1 MPASALFSATIERL
15 INQMLSMDPDSAA
28 RLKPLAGSRF
38 VIFVTPLPF
47 GIELHFSDRVDVLTT
62 QQPRDVL
69 IASLTAADC
78 CIQTSLDTL
87 PTLKDTSQLT
97 RLIQEKKLNLDGEL
111 RIAQQVS
118 ALFQQLDIDWEEHLA
133 EHTNDVLA
141 HEVFSAGKR
150 MHNTLLT
157 FTRKLSRTVGNAVV
171 EEKQLAA
178 HRLAVMHFNDEVSE
192 LRDDVARAEVRLQKL
207 EEQANK
213 N

>member
-1 MPASALFSATIERL
+1 MPASALLSATIERVV
-15 INQMLSMDPDSAA
+15 NQVLSMDPDSEK

-38 VIFVTPLPF
+38 ILFVSPLPF
-47 GIELHFSDRVDVLTT
+47 GIELHFSDRIDVLTT
-62 QQPRDVL
+62 QQPMEDVT
-69 IASLTAADC
+69 ASLATSDC

-87 PTLKDTSQLT
+87 ATLKDTSQLT
-97 RLIQEKKLNLDGEL
+97 RLIQEKKLNLHGEL

-118 ALFQQLDIDWEEHLA
+118 ALFQELDIDWEEHLA
-133 EHTNDVLA
+133 VHTNDVLA

-150 MHNTLLT
+150 VHNTMMTLT
-157 FTRKLSRTVGNAVV
+157 QKLSRTFGNAVV

-207 EEQANK
+207 EERANK

>member
-1 MPASALFSATIERL
+1 MPASALLSATIERV
-15 INQMLSMDPDSAA
+15 INQLLNMDPDSAR

-38 VIFVTPLPF
+38 VLFVSPLPF

-62 QQPRDVL
+62 QQAREDL
-69 IASLTAADC
+69 IASLATSDC

-87 PTLKDTSQLT
+87 PTLKDISQLT

-118 ALFQQLDIDWEEHLA
+118 ALFQELDIDWEEHFA
-133 EHTNDVLA
+133 GHTNDVLA
-141 HEVFSAGKR
+141 HELFVAGNR
-150 MHNTLLT
+150 VHNTMLT
-157 FTRKLSRTVGNAVV
+157 LTQKLSRSFGNAIV

-207 EEQANK
+207 EERANK
-213 N
+213 S